1 MNSRPRPHQ
10 VHEWFPLTQQEF
22 YINAITGQFGL
33 TRRQA
38 TCFVRLWGYAS
49 TQSSIRQVPIRE
61 LQRLVDTFICSHRE
75 AADLFYCDQMRGSER
90 SAGMMI
96 NQLVAK
102 HLVRREPFDGGP
114 TRLGLQVPESFLP
127 EISPSSGIQLYPD
140 AFDVRKDASRVA
152 VFLEDVYS
160 WVSQR
165 SETTSFKIIQ
175 VLRRWAT
182 NYPAGLRVM
191 RTEVDGE
198 PVGFAAFYPTHPDSE
213 EQFHLP
219 PSSSL
224 HLSTLEGDDPIQI
237 ASPGDE
243 MCYAVFVRSWQIKPP
258 YWNYATVCQFLQDA
272 QATLTRMQQEEFP
285 NLCDIYAISIHPS
298 LEALAFALG
307 FKPMKSDLGS
317 SLRWIHMPL
326 DQFIHLDIDEILVEY
341 DFDLN

>member
-1 MNSRPRPHQ
+1 
-10 VHEWFPLTQQEF
+10 
-22 YINAITGQFGL
+22 
-33 TRRQA
+33 
-38 TCFVRLWGYAS
+38 
-49 TQSSIRQVPIRE
+49 
-61 LQRLVDTFICSHRE
+61 
-75 AADLFYCDQMRGSER
+75 
-90 SAGMMI
+90 
-96 NQLVAK
+96 
-102 HLVRREPFDGGP
+102 
-114 TRLGLQVPESFLP
+114 LP
-127 EISPSSGIQLYPD
+127 EISASSGIQLYTD
-140 AFDVRKDASRVA
+140 AFNVRQDASRVA

-175 VLRRWAT
+175 VLRRWAAE
-182 NYPAGLRVM
+182 YPAGLRVM
-191 RTEVDGE
+191 RTEADHE

-224 HLSTLEGDDPIQI
+224 HLSTLDGHDPIQI
-237 ASPGDE
+237 AAPGDA

-272 QATLTRMQQEEFP
+272 QTTLKQMQQEAFP
-285 NLCDIYAISIHPS
+285 NLCDIYTITVHPN

-326 DQFIHLDIDEILVEY
+326 DQFVALDIDEALVEY
-341 DFDLN
+341 DFGAA